1 MEALPYS
8 GKSPKGWRAPEGTTL
23 FVGNLAFSVDN
34 MRCSLF
40 IHLNTLQKYRT
51 GLGYD
56 NFDIILEPF
65 DNRTRVHIRNV
76 ILTVSVIC
84 S

>member
-34 MRCSLF
+34 MRCF
-40 IHLNTLQKYRT
+40 IS
-51 GLGYD
+51 
-56 NFDIILEPF
+56 I
-65 DNRTRVHIRNV
+65 
-76 ILTVSVIC
+76 
-84 S
+84 